1 MLFLQFML
9 YSSSFVSI
17 PIKNVVPEASLEL
30 CQLKIKQ
37 LSPHILKFR
46 TKHEDAQENP
56 FILNCSVVPCSF
68 LFIFHAGSR
77 GLGSNNF
84 WNSSYKEKTTG
95 SSHVSRLSFRFLWLC
110 FCIQNLYKIFV
121 YKMYMTFDKLLYTF
135 CIQNLAG
142 IVLLILHTKHIQK
155 FVKMWYTFCIHFA
168 YIFYTSVVY
177 ILCNFCIQNVYK
189 VSVWQSSRSLNS
201 LLCITVTGPTLQ
213 EYHNEH
219 VLVQHKKSIPQNKKK
234 LKKK

>member
-17 PIKNVVPEASLEL
+17 PIKNVVPEASVEL
-30 CQLKIKQ
+30 CQLKIRQ
-37 LSPHILKFR
+37 LSPDILKFR

-56 FILNCSVVPCSF
+56 FILNCSVVPRSF
-68 LFIFHAGSR
+68 LFIFHTGSR

-135 CIQNLAG
+135 CIQNLAD

-155 FVKMWYTFCIHFA
+155 FVKMWYTFCIHF
-168 YIFYTSVVY
+168 VY
-177 ILCNFCIQNVYK
+177 ILHTFSIHQLYTSCAIFVYK
-189 VSVWQSSRSLNS
+189 MYTEFQCGSLAVPWIH
-201 LLCITVTGPTLQ
+201 CCA
-213 EYHNEH
+213 
-219 VLVQHKKSIPQNKKK
+219 
-234 LKKK
+234 